1 MKNFNLLLKGIIL
14 SGLFFQCTN
23 KDITIDDSIT
33 PPSAQRL
40 NALFEEGLTSEKAF
54 AHFDSSL
61 PNYMYTSSRGTT
73 VKVNGTC
80 LRLNGAPVTGTVIL
94 EFVEMYDRAKMIASN
109 KPTMGIK
116 SPNEQEMLLSGG
128 EFYVNIKKD
137 GNTLTTTCPIIIE
150 TSTVNSGGTV
160 AGMQAF
166 NGIISNNAL
175 TWEPAN
181 NWDVVTNTQL
191 NPNKYVLTIPG
202 FGWYNCDKFF
212 NYPDPKTTITANVPA
227 GYGSASQIFI
237 LTKNIPNALGTTY
250 GKFPVGMQCY
260 LIFVTENNGNFMWI
274 IKEQTL
280 TANHTIYFELK
291 DAKVGKNADFVSNI
305 TQLN

>member
-1 MKNFNLLLKGIIL
+1 MKKFSLFFIGIIYAIICL
-14 SGLFFQCTN
+14 QCTN
-23 KDITIDDSIT
+23 KDITIDESIA
-33 PPSAQRL
+33 PPSSERL
-40 NALFEEGLTSEKAF
+40 KALFDAGLTSEKAF

-61 PNYMYTSSRGTT
+61 SNYVYTTSHGTT

-80 LRLNGAPVTGTVIL
+80 LRLNGTPVTGTVIL
-94 EFVEMYDRAKMIASN
+94 EFVEIYDRAKMMASN

-116 SPNEQEMLLSGG
+116 LSGEQEMLLSGG

-137 GNTLTTTCPIIIE
+137 GNALTTTCPIIIE
-150 TSTVNSGGTV
+150 TSTANSGGTV
-160 AGMQAF
+160 SGMQAF
-166 NGIISNNAL
+166 NGVITNDAL

-202 FGWYNCDKFF
+202 FGWFNCDKFS
-212 NYPDPKTTITANVPA
+212 NYSEPKTTITANVPA

-237 LTKNIPNALGTTY
+237 LAKNIPNALGTTY
-250 GKFPVGMQCY
+250 GKFPVGLQCY

-280 TANHTIYFELK
+280 TANHTIYFDLK
-291 DAKVGKNADFVSNI
+291 DANVGKTADYISAI